1 MPTSTHLGLGGLLV
15 ERKGSV
21 NFSRDTSG
29 NDSENLLSE
38 LYELCQG
45 KIKQSAKCTSLC
57 ENSKVD

>member
-29 NDSENLLSE
+29 NDSEDLLSE
-38 LYELCQG
+38 LYELYKG
-45 KIKQSAKCTSLC
+45 KQETVSEMNECVR
-57 ENSKVD
+57 KVES